1 MKGSGSQATDR
12 FEGIP
17 LRTKRLRLRPY
28 RDSDAAAIL
37 AIRSDPK
44 VMRFWSSP
52 PWTSIE
58 QAHELIARDTTAFK
72 NGNHL
77 ALAIERSDDSRYIGH
92 CALFNLSRTCRRAEI
107 GYGLASWAWGHGFMN
122 EALNALIDYGF
133 GPMNL
138 NRVEAD
144 IDPMNEASAR
154 TLERLGFEQEG
165 LLHERW
171 IVNGEVSDSAIY
183 GLLRK
188 DWKPR

>member
-1 MKGSGSQATDR
+1 MKGPGSQAADC

-28 RDSDAAAIL
+28 RDSDAAAIF
-37 AIRSDPK
+37 AIRADPK

-58 QAHELIARDTTAFK
+58 QAHELIARDTEAFR
-72 NGNHL
+72 NGTHL
-77 ALAIERSDDSRYIGH
+77 ALAIERSGDEQLIGH

-107 GYGLASWAWGHGFMN
+107 GYGLASRTWGHGYMN

-138 NRVEAD
+138 NRIEAD
-144 IDPMNEASAR
+144 IDPLNEASAKA
-154 TLERLGFEQEG
+154 LERLGFRREG

-183 GLLRK
+183 GLLHK